1 MSEHSGY
8 RDGRSEPPGP
18 LADEAARLVG
28 AAQDWWHRTVNAG
41 AGIATG
47 SPECCWCPVC
57 QAIATVRGE
66 RPDILERLAETQTA
80 LSGLLRVLA
89 DTTATGRAFR
99 PAGDPPSGGEFPR
112 GDSPDAGD
120 SAQPGRDGSR
130 IQKIPLNADSS
141 TNSSGPGLPPELH
154 PTAPGAAD
162 PEQDTT

>member
-8 RDGRSEPPGP
+8 RDGSGEPPGP

-28 AAQDWWHRTVNAG
+28 AAQDWWHRTVGAAAGAG

-80 LSGLLRVLA
+80 LSGLLRALA
-89 DTTATGRAFR
+89 DTTGTGRASR
-99 PAGDPPSGGEFPR
+99 PADHRPRESQPPQDGHRASGV
-112 GDSPDAGD
+112 
-120 SAQPGRDGSR
+120 
-130 IQKIPLNADSS
+130 QKIPLNADPS
-141 TNSSGPGLPPELH
+141 TDSSGPAFDPELH
-154 PTAPGAAD
+154 PTAHNAAD
-162 PEQDTT
+162 PEQDPT